1 MKQAP
6 VLSVEFY
13 DPSSKRHL
21 IVTSIHSK
29 QDLKK
34 DT

>member
-1 MKQAP
+1 MVQAP
-6 VLSVEFY
+6 VLPVEFY
-13 DPSSKRHL
+13 DPSSKRHS

-29 QDLKK
+29 QDLEE